1 MVMHKNQTVSLLDG
15 AEDVNLDLPEG
26 LFLVTENRPL
36 CFDANHHHYV
46 MISVHLDNLS

>member
-1 MVMHKNQTVSLLDG
+1 MTRIQTASLLDN

-36 CFDANHHHYV
+36 CFDANP
-46 MISVHLDNLS
+46 